1 VGAPLMAGA
10 SSFGTQNDNPGG
22 KTMKSGTLIFTSP
35 LLALALCSASL
46 ALAKEAVDTRAE
58 RDA

>member
-1 VGAPLMAGA
+1 MAGA

-46 ALAKEAVDTRAE
+46 ALAQEAIDTRAE